1 MVKWPCIHP
10 PAAGKA
16 ERDSG
21 PAQEVWA
28 CKEGIKLLPASVI
41 WLGLVVL
48 FLVIE
53 AVTVSLVSVWF
64 GLGALAATLVSLAVD
79 NVWVQIAVFL
89 VVSAAAMAGL
99 RPLSRRWLTG
109 RKQPTN
115 ADRVIGATGLVQEAI
130 DNLAGTGAVQV
141 FGQVWTARSA
151 DGTDI
156 PVGTQVTIL
165 RIEGVKLF
173 VQRLEVPAQTGEKTE
188 VSRRNLV

>member
-1 MVKWPCIHP
+1 MALYP
-10 PAAGKA
+10 PPRAWKA
-16 ERDSG
+16 ERDSSLD
-21 PAQEVWA
+21 QEVRA

-79 NVWVQIAVFL
+79 NVWVQIGVFL
-89 VVSAAAMAGL
+89 AVSAAAMAGL

-151 DGTDI
+151 DGAEI

-188 VSRRNLV
+188 V

>member
-1 MVKWPCIHP
+1 M
-10 PAAGKA
+10 
-16 ERDSG
+16 
-21 PAQEVWA
+21 
-28 CKEGIKLLPASVI
+28 LPASVI

-79 NVWVQIAVFL
+79 NVWVQIGVFL
-89 VVSAAAMAGL
+89 AVSAAAMAGL